1 MGIYTNLLHLTPPPK
16 LSEPELNHQDLP
28 KDTQLQNSPSADPNR
43 TVASAERNQQPNNR
57 TVSQSERLHQ
67 PNDRTVASTERSGA
81 RRSTIRYSFEF
92 YVDQIEAIRRVR
104 AQRELEG
111 KKVGLSDIVRESMD
125 QFLQNTDPK

>member
-16 LSEPELNHQDLP
+16 LSEPERNHQDLP
-28 KDTQLQNSPSADPNR
+28 KDTQLQNSPSTDPNR
-43 TVASAERNQQPNNR
+43 TVASAERNQQPNK
-57 TVSQSERLHQ
+57 
-67 PNDRTVASTERSGA
+67 RTVASTERTGA

-111 KKVGLSDIVRESMD
+111 KKVGLSDIVRESID
-125 QFLQNTDPK
+125 QFLQNTDSK